1 MEGLSDK
8 EESHF
13 DGLAQVH
20 KVPPHRRLVHD
31 MGLALVFKG
40 LDPHHLA
47 FMVHHKGPMVWIL
60 DLDPKILKE
69 VVLGLLEA
77 N

>member
-1 MEGLSDK
+1 MEGLIDK

-20 KVPPHRRLVHD
+20 NFHRHRRLVHD

-40 LDPHHLA
+40 LDPYYFA
-47 FMVHHKGPMVWIL
+47 FMVHHKCPMV
-60 DLDPKILKE
+60 
-69 VVLGLLEA
+69 
-77 N
+77 